1 MLPKI
6 KTSIKT
12 SIKDST
18 ESVLSGTTSPLNFR
32 MNFDGG
38 SRGNPGIS
46 GCGAVIYHDGDEIW
60 SDSFFVG
67 INATNNHA
75 EYAGLI
81 LGLQQAIE
89 MNVKSILVQG
99 DSELII
105 NQMTGKYRCHS
116 ANLIELYNKAK
127 ELEAKFTEI
136 RFQHVLRNFNKRADQ
151 LSNIAIQKY
160 IENVSIL

>member
-6 KTSIKT
+6 KTS
-12 SIKDST
+12 KDSN
-18 ESVLSGTTSPLNFR
+18 SGSITAPPLNFR

-46 GCGAVIYHDGDEIW
+46 GCGAVIYHDDDEIW

-127 ELEAKFTEI
+127 ELEAKFT
-136 RFQHVLRNFNKRADQ
+136 
-151 LSNIAIQKY
+151 
-160 IENVSIL
+160 